1 MKKFIIIQVSVDS
14 PSMDDDG
21 IDAGLGFGLAS
32 RKGYDTLEEAKA
44 EQKAIAEDTLA
55 DLSECYG
62 IGEEDC
68 ETSVEG
74 EIEDYSDT
82 NGDVEVVFWDHGYEL
97 NRTIFRIQEVE
108 F

>member
-1 MKKFIIIQVSVDS
+1 MKKFVIIQASVDM

-21 IDAGLGFGLAS
+21 IDGGLGFGLAS
-32 RKGYDTLEEAKA
+32 PRAYDTLEEAKA

-62 IGEEDC
+62 IGEE
-68 ETSVEG
+68 EVSIEG

-82 NGDVEVVFWDHGYEL
+82 NGDVEVVFWDEGYEL
-97 NRTIFRIQEVE
+97 NRTIIRIQEVE